1 MGTGADDMV
10 ASAHA
15 MSIGVGEVIGPMLG
29 GFVVELLPT
38 STAFACE
45 PDAPIMQL
53 HDPIFQLGGEL
64 RPHHSSGGGG

>member
-29 GFVVELLPT
+29 GYFVELLPT
-38 STAFACE
+38 SLVSQVVGCFRLARE
-45 PDAPIMQL
+45 VK
-53 HDPIFQLGGEL
+53 
-64 RPHHSSGGGG
+64 R